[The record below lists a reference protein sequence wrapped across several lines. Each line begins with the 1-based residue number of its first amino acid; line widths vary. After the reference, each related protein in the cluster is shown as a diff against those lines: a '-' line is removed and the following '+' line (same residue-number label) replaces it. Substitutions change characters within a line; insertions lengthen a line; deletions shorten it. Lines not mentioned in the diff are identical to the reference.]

1 MFCVDYNLLE
11 EVKRVAESAERMRS
25 KLYWYPH
32 YKLPCHLKSLR
43 SAAASRK
50 SLQSAAASRKT
61 RLLFLPTG
69 MSKREKNQTRY
80 NQRLLLASSELI
92 VVD

>member
-50 SLQSAAASRKT
+50 TK
-61 RLLFLPTG
+61 LLFLPTG
-69 MSKREKNQTRY
+69 MSKREKNQTQY